1 MSVLVLVGTRK
12 GLFLLESDEERQDW
26 SLEGPLLTGWSI
38 FHAVVDPRD
47 GTIHVASNNEV
58 YGATT
63 HRSTDRGE
71 TWHARRGARLARGH
85 RARAGEDLAHRARPR
100 GRGRT
105 PLARRRAR
113 RALPHRRRR
122 GDLDAGRRHRQARDP
137 RPLVPRRRWDV
148 LPFDR
153 AGSRRAGAHVRRHL
167 GGRRL
172 PHRRR
177 RRHVDAGQPGYRR
190 RLPPRSVPRAGPVR
204 AQAARPSRATRA
216 PVAAEPLRRLSLG
229 RSRRELGAA
238 RGKRPSERLRLPARA
253 RPPRSRR
260 SIRDPG
266 GGRREPR
273 HLRRAAR
280 RVPHRRRRLVLVAPG
295 RRVAAACLGCCHARG
310 LLLGPTRPPGIYLG
324 TQSGSLFVSP
334 DAGETWIEAAS
345 QLPPILSVEA
355 AEWR

>member
-1 MSVLVLVGTRK
+1 MNRSDFYDERYPVRDTGPGSRDRSVYHRGHGLRPGPLMSVLVLVGTRK

-85 RARAGEDLAHRARPR
+85 RARPGEDLAHRARPR

-122 GDLDAGRRHRQARDP
+122 GDLGARRRHRPARDP
-137 RPLVPRRRWDV
+137 RPLVPRRRRDV
-148 LPFDR
+148 LPLDR

-177 RRHVDAGQPGYRR
+177 RRDVDAGQPGYRR

-204 AQAARPSRATRA
+204 AQAARPSRADPSGCGSRTTAASIARTIAARA
-216 PVAAEPLRRLSLG
+216 GSGSRATAFRAASAS
-229 RSRRELGAA
+229 RSRSTTA
-238 RGKRPSERLRLPARA
+238 
-253 RPPRSRR
+253 
-260 SIRDPG
+260 I
-266 GGRREPR
+266 
-273 HLRRAAR
+273 
-280 RVPHRRRRLVLVAPG
+280 
-295 RRVAAACLGCCHARG
+295 
-310 LLLGPTRPPGIYLG
+310 PT
-324 TQSGSLFVSP
+324 QHS
-334 DAGETWIEAAS
+334 
-345 QLPPILSVEA
+345 
-355 AEWR
+355 